1 MIKKV
6 NAVIGII
13 CLTAILTICP
23 VLAEAG
29 DMSMT
34 LTYDGITDSVTVS
47 GEITDSKGN
56 IPLLLELKLG
66 DDVKDAMM
74 TVAGTPENGKVS
86 YKFDP
91 IMFPTDAQS
100 GRYTVTVSAQYVGI
114 YKDEIFEYTGADLML
129 NAIKKLNAAIADGS
143 EEKITAELEETAGD
157 LNVNFEDFSTLNEDL
172 GAKTF
177 YKLIKAKSYIVP
189 DTINSVDDQIKIK
202 NAVSDFC
209 KDYADYIMIASFRD
223 IKSAESMIKWYDRY
237 FAAYQMEKDDVE
249 TLCDESKMFHYL
261 EKEIDSPVL
270 AERVS
275 KIPECLTPKD
285 IKDKL
290 YEAALLASVK
300 DRNITVVKEMITS
313 FPELFPLDDYSGISQ
328 VKLGKIFEDIAG
340 KNFETY
346 DSVTSKFNGLLSG
359 YLNGGGNGGGAGRG
373 NSSGGGN
380 IYISGSYGNDDNNS
394 DNNMVFED
402 LTDSHW
408 AFEAVKYLHSLKI
421 VNGRT
426 EKFFEPNGNITRAE
440 FSKLLVSALKIPLG
454 NDSAL
459 SYIDISAGEWYVP
472 YISAASSKGIVQ
484 GSDGNRFNPDSPI
497 SRQDMS
503 VMICR
508 AYGLNDS
515 DSLPSF
521 DDSADI
527 ADYAKTAVTVLN
539 KKGIING
546 VGNNLF
552 DPNANATRAQAAQII
567 YKLLLNN

>member
-1 MIKKV
+1 M
-6 NAVIGII
+6 
-13 CLTAILTICP
+13 
-23 VLAEAG
+23 
-29 DMSMT
+29 
-34 LTYDGITDSVTVS
+34 
-47 GEITDSKGN
+47 
-56 IPLLLELKLG
+56 
-66 DDVKDAMM
+66 
-74 TVAGTPENGKVS
+74 
-86 YKFDP
+86 
-91 IMFPTDAQS
+91 
-100 GRYTVTVSAQYVGI
+100 
-114 YKDEIFEYTGADLML
+114 
-129 NAIKKLNAAIADGS
+129 
-143 EEKITAELEETAGD
+143 EETAGD
-157 LNVNFEDFSTLNEDL
+157 LNVNFEDFSTLNKDL

-177 YKLIKAKSYIVP
+177 YELITAKSYTVP
-189 DTINSVDDQIKIK
+189 DTINSVDDQIKVK

-223 IKSAESMIKWYDRY
+223 IKSAESMRKWYDRY
-237 FAAYQMEKDDVE
+237 FAAYEMEKDDAE

-261 EKEIDSPVL
+261 EKEIDSSTL

-275 KIPECLTPKD
+275 KIPECLTPKN

-290 YEAALLASVK
+290 YEAALLAAVK
-300 DRNITVVKEMITS
+300 DKNTTVVKEMITS

-346 DSVTSKFNGLLSG
+346 DSVTAKFNELLSG
-359 YLNGGGNGGGAGRG
+359 YLNEGGSGGGAGSGSGRG

-380 IYISGSYGNDDNNS
+380 VYISGSDCNDENNS
-394 DNNMVFED
+394 DNNMDFED
-402 LTDSHW
+402 LTESHW
-408 AFEAVKYLHSLKI
+408 AFDAVKYLHNLKI

-426 EKFFEPNGNITRAE
+426 EKIFEPNGNVTRAE

-454 NDSAL
+454 NGSAL
-459 SYIDISAGEWYVP
+459 GYIDVSAGEWYAP
-472 YISAASSKGIVQ
+472 YISAASAKGIVQ

-521 DDSADI
+521 DDCADI
-527 ADYAKTAVTVLN
+527 ADYAKTAVAVLN

-552 DPNANATRAQAAQII
+552 EPNANATRAQAAQII